1 MKSQMHDSCAPT
13 CRITINLFARL
24 LINCQLKCGADARA
38 VRPYMHSSSSSSPP
52 FHTLIRPVGYVGT
65 HGSCVRSIQN
75 VCIYTWFFGRTH
87 GPCVPTCIRAARPP
101 LHFTHQ
107 SGLCGYVGTHGSCVR
122 SMRDN
127 QLVHPF
133 TYQLSIKLI
142 INDLHLAF
150 QSHPF
155 RRAIS
160 AILLPNMAHF
170 TAQYG

>member
-1 MKSQMHDSCAPT
+1 MSIGVRRVCRDARFVRPFHSNVCIYTWFCEWTHGPCVPT
-13 CRITINLFARL
+13 CIRATRSINHFIHQSGR
-24 LINCQLKCGADARA
+24 D
-38 VRPYMHSSSSSSPP
+38 
-52 FHTLIRPVGYVGT
+52 GYVGT